1 MKSVEEIKNK
11 INEVASL
18 GQPFLF
24 GFDFELQN
32 GFFIENPMQQNE
44 VLWRTTNYANFDSQ
58 PIASHKRFEPRYI
71 DYAIYADKFKVIYD
85 GLYRGDSFLTN
96 LTIKTPIDCDYSL
109 QEILQASNST
119 YALLMPNDF
128 VCFSPETFVKINA
141 NGTITS
147 YPMKGT
153 IDASIPNA
161 AEIILNDYKESA
173 EHYTIVDLIRS
184 DLSRVATDV
193 HVSNMRYIDHLKT
206 SSGEILQ
213 VSSEVKGTLP
223 ADYRTKLG
231 DILLEL
237 LPAGSISGAP
247 KPMTVNL
254 IEQAEGEPRGYYC
267 GIFGYF
273 DGQELDSAVLIR
285 YIEKEGD
292 QHFFRS
298 GSGITINSD
307 CKYEYDEICHKIYLP
322 FV

>member
-11 INEVASL
+11 INEVAAK

-24 GFDFELQN
+24 GFDYELQN
-32 GFFIENPMQQNE
+32 GFFIENPLQQTD
-44 VLWRTTNYANFDSQ
+44 VLWRTTHYSNFQPQ
-58 PIASHKRFEPRYI
+58 PIVMHKPFEPQYI
-71 DYAIYADKFKVIYD
+71 DYAAYAAKYKIIYD

-96 LTIKTPIDCDYSL
+96 LTIKTPIVCDYTL
-109 QEILQASNST
+109 QEIIKASNST
-119 YALLMPNDF
+119 YALLLPNDF
-128 VCFSPETFVKINA
+128 VCFSPETFIKINA
-141 NGTITS
+141 EGVITS

-153 IDASIPNA
+153 IDASITNA
-161 AEIILNDYKESA
+161 AETILNDYKESA

-193 HVSNMRYIDHLKT
+193 HVSKMRYIDHLKT

-213 VSSEVKGTLP
+213 VSSEVKGVLP
-223 ADYRTKLG
+223 SDYRSKLG
-231 DILLEL
+231 DLLLKL

-254 IEQAEGEPRGYYC
+254 IKQAEGESRGYYC

-285 YIEKEGD
+285 YIEK
-292 QHFFRS
+292 QNSKYFFRS

-307 CKYEYDEICHKIYLP
+307 CRYEYDEICHKIYLP